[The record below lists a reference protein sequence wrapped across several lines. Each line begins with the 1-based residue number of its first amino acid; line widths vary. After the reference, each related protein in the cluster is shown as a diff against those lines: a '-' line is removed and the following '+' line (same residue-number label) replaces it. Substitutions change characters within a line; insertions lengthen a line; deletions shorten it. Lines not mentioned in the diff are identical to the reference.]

1 MSPTTLTPTLAS
13 IRTMRALARAFGHG
27 WATDLSGPTDAEI
40 LDLGIGGAVAA
51 WEGRLVALD
60 AAEQAREV
68 EEAAGDADRLA
79 WLSSHPCRHRYEW
92 RGLAPATSHRS
103 GSGTVH
109 WTVAPSG
116 AVTVTVAVAARYP
129 IPSNAGSVLW
139 RIAVGSD
146 GAVTGGM
153 LPGAVWPEG
162 GHEQACAAS
171 ACKAL
176 GIAPAWVEPIPAPPP
191 RPLVS
196 KEPVR
201 RL

>member
-1 MSPTTLTPTLAS
+1 MTPAPAFTPAS
-13 IRTMRALARAFGHG
+13 IRVLRALARAFGHG
-27 WATDLSGPTDAEI
+27 WATDPAGPTDAEI
-40 LDLGIGGAVAA
+40 LALGLAGAVEA
-51 WEGRLVALD
+51 WEGRLAALD
-60 AAEQAREV
+60 AADPDGGHEF
-68 EEAAGDADRLA
+68 LK
-79 WLSSHPCRHRYEW
+79 W
-92 RGLAPATSHRS
+92 RGLAPAPEHRS
-103 GSGTVH
+103 GSGTVQ

-116 AVTVTVAVAARYP
+116 AVTVAVAVAAHYP
-129 IPSNAGSVLW
+129 RPEDAGRVLW

-153 LPGAVWPEG
+153 LPGTVWPEG

-176 GIAPAWVEPIPAPPP
+176 GVPAAWVAPIPAPPP
-191 RPLVS
+191 CPLVS

>member
-1 MSPTTLTPTLAS
+1 MSPPNPTTLTPAS
-13 IRTMRALARAFGHG
+13 IRVLRALARAFGHG
-27 WATDLSGPTDAEI
+27 WATDSAGPTDAEI
-40 LDLGIGGAVAA
+40 LDLGIAGAVAA
-51 WEGRLVALD
+51 WEGRLAALD
-60 AAEQAREV
+60 AADPDGGHEF
-68 EEAAGDADRLA
+68 LK
-79 WLSSHPCRHRYEW
+79 W
-92 RGLAPATSHRS
+92 RGLAPALTHRS
-103 GSGTVH
+103 QSGTVV

-146 GAVTGGM
+146 GTVTGGM
-153 LPGAVWPEG
+153 IPGAVWPAG
-162 GHEQACAAS
+162 DHERACAAS

-176 GIAPAWVEPIPAPPP
+176 GIAPAWVEPIPVPPA